1 MRTKFITSLSSRQ
14 ILFGLAALSLS
25 VFSSSLM
32 TGCSSST
39 TATPAPAVYTN
50 TVLSSDNASLGGTV
64 DANLKNSWGL
74 VFVPNSSL
82 FFVANNHSGVFTQ
95 YDTLGGV
102 KNLVITAPSHTGTT
116 GGSVTG
122 ITYNSLSASSPDF
135 TIPNNGAAQFI
146 AATEDGII
154 IAGNTTTAF
163 AGVKVADR
171 NATSI
176 FKGLAISGS
185 TLLVANFKGQTV
197 DKFDNTFKFQ
207 TSVGTST
214 GIPPGYAPFN
224 IASVDGKIF
233 VTYARQK
240 MANADGSQ
248 DDSAAVGTESGIGY
262 VDIFNADGTFEKH
275 FASQGKLNSPWGVV
289 KAPSNFGKYSN
300 NILIGNFGD
309 GTISA
314 YDGDGNYQ
322 GQLSD
327 AAGVAVKIPGLWA
340 LAVSPVTA
348 SGKIYYTAG
357 PNNENDGVVGYIQL
371 KP

>member
-74 VFVPNSSL
+74 LFVPNSAI
-82 FFVANNHSGVFTQ
+82 FYVANNHSGVLTQ

-102 KNLVITAPSHTGTT
+102 KSLVITAPSHTGTT
-116 GGSVTG
+116 GGPVTG
-122 ITYNSLSASSPDF
+122 LAFNPGSQTGSSDF

-154 IAGNTTTAF
+154 LAGNTTTALT
-163 AGVKVADR
+163 AIKVADR

-176 FKGLAISGS
+176 FKGLAISNS

-224 IASVDGKIF
+224 IA
-233 VTYARQK
+233 
-240 MANADGSQ
+240 
-248 DDSAAVGTESGIGY
+248 
-262 VDIFNADGTFEKH
+262 
-275 FASQGKLNSPWGVV
+275 
-289 KAPSNFGKYSN
+289 
-300 NILIGNFGD
+300 
-309 GTISA
+309 
-314 YDGDGNYQ
+314 
-322 GQLSD
+322 
-327 AAGVAVKIPGLWA
+327 
-340 LAVSPVTA
+340 
-348 SGKIYYTAG
+348 
-357 PNNENDGVVGYIQL
+357 
-371 KP
+371 